1 MGVEKVN
8 ANETEILGFD
18 YFSLNPETAEATRLS
33 TISRGATES
42 DPSFYAGFHRHA
54 SVDGQ
59 TLYRLGYEMV
69 TEQTGQGLGVISL
82 NEAHANATWLSEISP
97 LHDYYMTLNRAPAK
111 QGGDADVFIS
121 LAPRKGVGHD
131 LDVVQWNAEDGG
143 QSAKVIAQLSNAHVP
158 SVTGLGKC
166 PFISFGHRIACLS

>member
-33 TISRGATES
+33 TISRGTTES

-59 TLYRLGYEMV
+59 TLYRLGYEKV
-69 TEQTGQGLGVISL
+69 TQQTGQGLGVISL

-97 LHDYYMTLNRAPAK
+97 LHDYYMTLDRAPAK
-111 QGGDADVFIS
+111 QQQVQGSDADVFIS
-121 LAPRKGVGHD
+121 LAPRKGLGHD

-158 SVTGLGKC
+158 SVTGLGTC
-166 PFISFGHRIACLS
+166 PGAPFVFMD